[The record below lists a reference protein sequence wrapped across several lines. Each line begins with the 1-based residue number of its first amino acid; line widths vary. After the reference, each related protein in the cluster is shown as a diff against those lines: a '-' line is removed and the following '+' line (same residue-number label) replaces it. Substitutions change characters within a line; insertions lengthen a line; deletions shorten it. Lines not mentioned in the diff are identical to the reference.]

1 MAKEDHKMSTEEL
14 ADYVLRAFRSGKY
27 NTEQDAVLDELE
39 VALGRKDDTCKHDM
53 DSYCDAD
60 NVFHCNG
67 CGEVVPAP
75 AGNIS

>member
-1 MAKEDHKMSTEEL
+1 MAKEDPKLSVEDL
-14 ADYVLRAFRSGKY
+14 ADFVIRAFRSGKY

-67 CGEVVPAP
+67 CGEVVPQPEAV
-75 AGNIS
+75 IS